1 VRRAFTTLFVLAQV
15 LVLGFMAGE
24 REYILRFGT
33 TVYLRT
39 APIDPR
45 DIFRGDF
52 VRLDYDISAIGVSS
66 MKGTLKEHLLDRDK
80 VVYAALSRGANDLA
94 SLDYATDEKPDQ
106 ELYIRGRLTRGGR
119 FSAGTGSGRVRYG
132 IEQLFVE
139 QGTGKAIEKRRS
151 GRDGLQ
157 IPLEVAVALG
167 GGGTAVIKGHRW
179 SRLGVKLEVLRAAR
193 RNRNDN
199 LDEIE
204 GPLSPKLRVTLKNV
218 SEAPLAV
225 VNPGQDCGFEL
236 TPLVGSRQ
244 TYQSVDRGCQTVRPT
259 DGDVVLLAPEAA
271 YSVELDLSEARWH
284 VKTGNKVSEIG
295 RLDRFDRFRMTYRA
309 PDQAA
314 LEGLTAREAVWP
326 GYLPTRAFD
335 AFGRID

>member
-1 VRRAFTTLFVLAQV
+1 
-15 LVLGFMAGE
+15 MAGE

-52 VRLDYDISAIGVSS
+52 VRLDYEISRLGVSA
-66 MKGTLKEHLLDRDK
+66 MRGTLKEHLLDRDK
-80 VVYAALSRGANDLA
+80 VVYAALSQGADGLA
-94 SLDYATDEKPDQ
+94 HLDYATDKEPDQ
-106 ELYIRGRLTRGGR
+106 DLYVRGRLIGGGR

-139 QGTGKAIEKRRS
+139 QGTGRAIEKHRG

-157 IPLEVAVALG
+157 IPLEVAVALS

-179 SRLGVKLEVLRAAR
+179 SHLGVKLEVLRAAR

-218 SEAPLAV
+218 SEAPLAL

-236 TPLVGSRQ
+236 TPVVGSRQ
-244 TYQSVDRGCQTVRPT
+244 AYQSVDRGCQAALAS
-259 DGDVVLLAPEAA
+259 DGDVVLLEPEAA
-271 YSVELDLSEARWH
+271 YSIELDLSEARWH

-295 RLDRFDRFRMTYRA
+295 RLDRFDRFRITYRA

-314 LEGLTAREAVWP
+314 LQGLTAAEAVWP

>member
-1 VRRAFTTLFVLAQV
+1 MRRTLVTFFVLAQV
-15 LVLGFMAGE
+15 LVLGFMAGQ
-24 REYILRFGT
+24 REYILRFGE

-52 VRLDYDISAIGVSS
+52 VRLDYEISTPGLAA
-66 MKGTLKEHLLDRDK
+66 MRGTLKEHLKDRDY
-80 VVYAALSRGANDLA
+80 VAYAALTEGADGLA
-94 SLDYATDEKPDQ
+94 SLDYITDVVPDRQ
-106 ELYIRGRLTRGGR
+106 LYIRGRLT
-119 FSAGTGSGRVRYG
+119 GSGRFAAGRGSGQVRYG

-139 QGTGKAIEKRRS
+139 QGEGRAIEKRR
-151 GRDGLQ
+151 GEREDLQ

-167 GGGTAVIKGHRW
+167 GNGTAVIKGHRW

-193 RNRNDN
+193 QNRNDN

-218 SEAPLAV
+218 SEAPLAL
-225 VNPGQDCGFEL
+225 VNPGPDCGFEL
-236 TPLVGSRQ
+236 TPVAWARQ
-244 TYQSVDRGCQTVRPT
+244 DYQSVDRGCQAVRLT
-259 DGDVVLLAPEAA
+259 DADVVVLEPEAVF
-271 YSVELDLSEARWH
+271 SVELDLSEPGWH
-284 VKTGNKVSEIG
+284 VKTGDEVSEIG
-295 RLDRFDRFRMTYRA
+295 RLERFDRFRMVYRA

-314 LEGLTAREAVWP
+314 LEGLTAPEAVWR

-335 AFGRID
+335 ATGRID

>member
-1 VRRAFTTLFVLAQV
+1 
-15 LVLGFMAGE
+15 
-24 REYILRFGT
+24 
-33 TVYLRT
+33 
-39 APIDPR
+39 
-45 DIFRGDF
+45 
-52 VRLDYDISAIGVSS
+52 
-66 MKGTLKEHLLDRDK
+66 
-80 VVYAALSRGANDLA
+80 
-94 SLDYATDEKPDQ
+94 
-106 ELYIRGRLTRGGR
+106 
-119 FSAGTGSGRVRYG
+119 
-132 IEQLFVE
+132 
-139 QGTGKAIEKRRS
+139 
-151 GRDGLQ
+151 
-157 IPLEVAVALG
+157 VAVALG